1 MAANP
6 LLNPHAWK
14 ASHLDR
20 APYAARRL
28 ALRQALPTREPVM
41 RTTRKAF
48 PLKHLIIMT
57 SSGTIDLVASKSALK
72 TLAADPEFDKHY
84 EVLLDLRDS
93 ECELSVMDVYEI
105 ATYLAWPDPALPTRK
120 KIAVLVSGQR
130 AFDHAKFLEVCST
143 NRGIQVGAFED
154 YDKASEW
161 LDADLPE
168 DPKERDA
175 MPNR

>member
-1 MAANP
+1 LAANP

-28 ALRQALPTREPVM
+28 ALRQALPTREPDM

-168 DPKERDA
+168 DRKEIDA